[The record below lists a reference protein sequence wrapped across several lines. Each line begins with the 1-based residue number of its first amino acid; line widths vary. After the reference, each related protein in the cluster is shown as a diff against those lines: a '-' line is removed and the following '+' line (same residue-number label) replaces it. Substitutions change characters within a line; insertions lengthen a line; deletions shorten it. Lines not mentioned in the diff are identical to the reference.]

1 MKNRLLSNTLIK
13 TALFI
18 GLFVLHLSYAN
29 AISTTGISAQTE
41 DSMYLNNN
49 INSAQLIN
57 QKIEE
62 EKIQQVNA
70 LKDQN
75 QSPIE
80 KIFSSD
86 INTMQAGSSDV
97 NTVILKQI
105 GYDFFQNVS
114 TSGMGK
120 YDGTYKL
127 NIGEK
132 VKVYLWGDSVDVLS
146 LNGSSLISPVADAQV
161 DSQGNLFVPGIGETK
176 ADGYSVADVEKSL
189 QTMASR
195 KFSNIKVRISVSD
208 QSDFAVFVYG
218 YVNKPGKVAVGHNSS
233 IIEALAAAGGVNKSG
248 SLRSITYTSSSGQKQ
263 KVDLYETIFRGKDSN
278 IRLRPNDRIF
288 VGNIGAVIAIK
299 NGVKIPGIYELSP
312 SENIWNIISYA
323 GGLLPSTDKNVLN
336 IRTYN
341 SQTGERISKDIN
353 KNAFA
358 STKLSNGDIV
368 EFRELYGKA
377 ENFITLEGNV
387 KQPAIFEYKEGMKL
401 SDILKDKN
409 DLQEETF
416 IYQAVIKRIDG
427 DGQQVKV
434 IPVSLEDFFN
444 GGNNPSLEPRDVIT
458 VYKSTNT
465 NFIEVYGCIDRPK
478 QIPYTDTLTLK
489 DVLADIQFIVSAN
502 SDANIKDVNNN
513 EELPAEEPAAD
524 SENTKMAIAAST
536 SSVLLPSSNVA
547 VEITDK
553 DRNTKTYYLYDIFI
567 QTDQT
572 KSIKINP
579 YDKIMFR
586 PLREN
591 EIIKTVK
598 VSGFV
603 NKPGVYR
610 FVEGKK
616 LADMI
621 EQAGGLDDEAD
632 LRGIVFTRA
641 SLANKSRK
649 MVEEKNMKDIKLI
662 QGQMASNLRPT
673 QDDTEARMQM
683 MKDIEEDNQNISSQ
697 LFGRIALDIK
707 NNDLSKI
714 KKDQNIEI
722 QDGDEIFIPKE
733 SNHVTVIGEV
743 YNETSFLYKDGKKA
757 GYYIKMGGGY
767 TPNARRTKIYK
778 IGVNGRAK
786 RTHLLTSNS
795 IEPGDTIVIPRKIR
809 GNDWIDMVTKSLQTI
824 VGMLSSVFILT
835 KI

>member
-49 INSAQLIN
+49 INSAQIIN

-62 EKIQQVNA
+62 EKIQKVNA

-86 INTMQAGSSDV
+86 INKMQAGSSDV
-97 NTVILKQI
+97 NAVILKQI

-146 LNGSSLISPVADAQV
+146 INGSSLISPVADAQV

-248 SLRSITYTSSSGQKQ
+248 SLRNITYTSSSGQKQ

-288 VGNIGAVIAIK
+288 VGNIGSVIAIK

-312 SENIWNIISYA
+312 SENIWNILSYA

-353 KNAFA
+353 KDAFA

-478 QIPYTDTLTLK
+478 QIPYTENLTLK

-553 DRNTKTYYLYDIFI
+553 DQNTKTYYLYDIFI

-616 LADMI
+616 LVDMI

-809 GNDWIDMVTKSLQTI
+809 GNDWVDMVTKSLQTI

>member
-1 MKNRLLSNTLIK
+1 
-13 TALFI
+13 
-18 GLFVLHLSYAN
+18 
-29 AISTTGISAQTE
+29 
-41 DSMYLNNN
+41 
-49 INSAQLIN
+49 
-57 QKIEE
+57 
-62 EKIQQVNA
+62 
-70 LKDQN
+70 
-75 QSPIE
+75 
-80 KIFSSD
+80 
-86 INTMQAGSSDV
+86 
-97 NTVILKQI
+97 
-105 GYDFFQNVS
+105 
-114 TSGMGK
+114 
-120 YDGTYKL
+120 
-127 NIGEK
+127 
-132 VKVYLWGDSVDVLS
+132 
-146 LNGSSLISPVADAQV
+146 
-161 DSQGNLFVPGIGETK
+161 
-176 ADGYSVADVEKSL
+176 
-189 QTMASR
+189 
-195 KFSNIKVRISVSD
+195 
-208 QSDFAVFVYG
+208 
-218 YVNKPGKVAVGHNSS
+218 
-233 IIEALAAAGGVNKSG
+233 
-248 SLRSITYTSSSGQKQ
+248 
-263 KVDLYETIFRGKDSN
+263 
-278 IRLRPNDRIF
+278 
-288 VGNIGAVIAIK
+288 
-299 NGVKIPGIYELSP
+299 
-312 SENIWNIISYA
+312 
-323 GGLLPSTDKNVLN
+323 
-336 IRTYN
+336 
-341 SQTGERISKDIN
+341 
-353 KNAFA
+353 
-358 STKLSNGDIV
+358 
-368 EFRELYGKA
+368 
-377 ENFITLEGNV
+377 
-387 KQPAIFEYKEGMKL
+387 MKL

-616 LADMI
+616 LVDMI

-733 SNHVTVIGEV
+733 SNHVTIIGEV

-809 GNDWIDMVTKSLQTI
+809 GNDWVDMVTKSLQTI

>member
-49 INSAQLIN
+49 INSAQIIN

-62 EKIQQVNA
+62 EKIQKVNA

-248 SLRSITYTSSSGQKQ
+248 SLRNITYTSSSGQKQ

-288 VGNIGAVIAIK
+288 VGNIGSVIAIK

-312 SENIWNIISYA
+312 SENIWNILSYA

-353 KNAFA
+353 KDAFA

-478 QIPYTDTLTLK
+478 QIPYTENLTLK

-707 NNDLSKI
+707 DNDLSKI
-714 KKDQNIEI
+714 KKEQNIEI